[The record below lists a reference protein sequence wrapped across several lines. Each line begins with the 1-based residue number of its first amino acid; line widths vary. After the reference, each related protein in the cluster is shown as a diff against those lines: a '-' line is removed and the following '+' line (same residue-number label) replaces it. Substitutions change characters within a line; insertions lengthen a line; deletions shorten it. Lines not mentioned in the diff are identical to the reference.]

1 MTLEIATSE
10 SFDHKVRRAL
20 REIKLR
26 ERSKKR
32 QLTDDLPILKKIL
45 TTFQPI
51 NSIKE
56 DFLVGGIDG
65 SGVPPLLR
73 YDDIMIHII
82 TANLAVYNT
91 SPRTDQIMKHVPL
104 TGSST
109 IPERGQLIEAFWIS
123 MEDSLTW
130 KYIEE
135 FIRQIYMVKDVNE
148 LLFSFFSDVTGA
160 QVSSLRDIAKLG
172 LRIDSLEQIATLPP
186 ASDIRH
192 IHDLMRTITEFALAK
207 RAIESNLSLK
217 YLFMDTSLTLLIPK
231 GRKYSR
237 LIDDYLK
244 RDLCMRARK
253 RDIILLWVSKTHTI
267 PCASSISDLAEK
279 EFGKDALWF
288 CRITGDEDP
297 EGRLSILHDRH
308 YVPPVAAVT
317 YIFRFSRDS
326 PIFRLD
332 LDRNWW
338 KENIYNAKNTSM
350 KENERK
356 LFGEIEYISRDARWF
371 GYPVPLSFAHINCRV
386 SREEAALMIER
397 AISIAKEEGFDDE
410 KLIDPRSRIGL

>member
-1 MTLEIATSE
+1 MTLEIAVSE
-10 SFDHKVRRAL
+10 SFDRKVRNAL

-26 ERSKKR
+26 ERSKKTELN
-32 QLTDDLPILKKIL
+32 QDLPVLKKIL
-45 TTFQPI
+45 TPLQPI
-51 NSIKE
+51 NAVKE
-56 DFLVGGIDG
+56 DFLIGGVDG

-91 SPRTDQIMKHVPL
+91 SARTDQIIKHVPL
-104 TGSST
+104 TDSSP
-109 IPERGQLIEAFWIS
+109 IPDRGQLIEAFWIS
-123 MEDSLTW
+123 MENSLTW
-130 KYIEE
+130 RYIEE
-135 FIRQIYMVKDVNE
+135 FIKRIYMLKNVNE
-148 LLFSFFSDVTGA
+148 LLFPLFGDVAGA
-160 QVSSLRDIAKLG
+160 QVSSLKDIAKLG
-172 LRIDSLEQIATLPP
+172 FRITSLEQIATLPS
-186 ASDIRH
+186 ASDILH
-192 IHDLMRTITEFALAK
+192 IHDLMRSITEFALAR

-217 YLFMDTSLTLLIPK
+217 YLFIDTSLTLLIPK

-244 RDLCMRARK
+244 RDLCKRAK
-253 RDIILLWVSKTHTI
+253 ERDTILLWVSKTHTI
-267 PCASSISDLAEK
+267 PCASLIADLAEK

-297 EGRLSILHDRH
+297 EGRLSILRDRH

-338 KENIYNAKNTSM
+338 KENMYDEKATSM
-350 KENERK
+350 KENEKR

-371 GYPVPLSFAHINCRV
+371 GYPAPLSFAHINCRV
-386 SREEAALMIER
+386 SKEEASLMIER